1 MFCQIE
7 VIINFAM
14 LKPQEVYNELEQNRP
29 KVETVLQQGQE
40 YLKKSG
46 SGAAN
51 NLQHNL
57 RTLKH
62 RWDSVTARASDKKIK
77 LEIALKEATEFHEAL
92 QVCTSFKYPVKLYR

>member
-1 MFCQIE
+1 M
-7 VIINFAM
+7 
-14 LKPQEVYNELEQNRP
+14 EQSRP

-57 RTLKH
+57 RTLKN
-62 RWDSVTARASDKKIK
+62 RWDSVTARASDKRIK

-92 QVCTSFKYPVKLYR
+92 QVWGRFQYPMKPYRYIPTT